1 MSSSPSTKKLHDQAQ
16 SHEKFIEEANK
27 QPDCT
32 NSHTTVDR
40 GHTCDIHVTYM
51 CHTCDIHVSCMC
63 HACVIHVTYMCHA
76 CVIHVSCM
84 CHTGRWQKMN
94 DLPKKNKAKKLDKR

>member
-63 HACVIHVTYMCHA
+63 HTCD
-76 CVIHVSCM
+76 IHVSCM

-94 DLPKKNKAKKLDKR
+94 DWPKQNKAKKLDKR

>member
-63 HACVIHVTYMCHA
+63 H
-76 CVIHVSCM
+76 
-84 CHTGRWQKMN
+84 TGRWQKMN
-94 DLPKKNKAKKLDKR
+94 DWPKKNKAKKLDKR